1 MRHACEA
8 QMSETLSGRSLLRDI
23 GDGALKRD
31 RARGF
36 WSACAILASS
46 ILAHTPVVAQQ
57 FGRVDDVRLRNAS
70 TETDQWLT
78 TGRDSQG
85 TYYSP
90 LTQINDKNVGRLGL
104 AWEFKTGTY
113 RGLEATPVVV
123 DGVMYTSSTWG
134 VAYALNAATG
144 EPLWKFDPVNNGQ
157 VGRNACCDVVNRGV
171 VVWKGR
177 VYVSSTDGRLFA
189 LDARTGARLWV
200 VDTIVDHRQPY
211 TVTGVPQ
218 LAGEVVLIGNGGS
231 DIGHG
236 GVRGYVSAYDLP
248 TGRFRWRFYVV
259 PARDDPKPTAA
270 ARAALGTWDPHST
283 PRGGAVWAGTSYDP
297 DLGIVYLGT
306 GNAAPYQERDRN
318 PGGGEK
324 DDLYT
329 SSIVALNAR
338 TGALVWYFQT
348 TPGDNWDQDAISS
361 FIQADL
367 EVEGHVRQVI
377 MQAPK
382 NGFFYVLDRRTG
394 EFISG
399 KPFTFVN
406 WARGLDAKGRPLL
419 TKDAK
424 YTKKPQLIYPSTA
437 GAHSW
442 MPMAYSPIT
451 RLVYIPVIDAP
462 MVFVDL
468 RRAPLSFV
476 DGSFGV
482 GVVFP
487 DKDYNPQDWEQ
498 WFGPLPG
505 YEADDRRGPRRVIR
519 GVLRAWDPVAQ
530 HVVWEQETSR
540 DYFLYDGGALA
551 TGGNLVLQGRGDGSF
566 VAYAA
571 DTGNV
576 LTKIETGVG
585 IMAAPMSYE
594 VAGVQYVAVM
604 EGYGG
609 GAIGLPFPPNS
620 AGARLVNEGRIVAF
634 RLDGETVALPPVRQ
648 ELPVEA
654 PAQPGSSADI
664 ARGNGLYASYCSRC
678 HVFGPGVLPDLRR
691 MPAGIHNLF
700 EEIVLRGRLAPLGMG
715 RFDDVLSA
723 ADVSAIHTYLVSE
736 GWKLLKEQKASPSSS
751 VP

>member
-1 MRHACEA
+1 MRQASAAKMAEA
-8 QMSETLSGRSLLRDI
+8 FSGTSWPRGSWCRILGRDW
-23 GDGALKRD
+23 ARD
-31 RARGF
+31 F
-36 WSACAILASS
+36 WPLCTILAGSV
-46 ILAHTPVVAQQ
+46 LAHTPAVAQQ
-57 FGRVDDVRLRNAS
+57 FGRVDDARLRNAS

-78 TGRDSQG
+78 TGRDIQG

-104 AWEFKTGTY
+104 AWERKTETY
-113 RGLEATPVVV
+113 RALEATPVVV
-123 DGVMYTSSTWG
+123 DGIMYTSGSWG

-144 EPLWKFDPVNNGQ
+144 QVLWKFDPVNNGQ
-157 VGRNACCDVVNRGV
+157 AGRNACCDVVNRGV
-171 VVWKGR
+171 IVWKGR

-189 LDARTGARLWV
+189 LDARTGRRLWA

-218 LAGEVVLIGNGGS
+218 LAGDAVLIGNAGS

-236 GVRGYVSAYDLP
+236 GVRGYVSAYDLR
-248 TGRFRWRFYVV
+248 TGRFRWRFYAV

-270 ARAALGTWDPHST
+270 DRAALRTWDAHTT
-283 PRGGAVWAGTSYDP
+283 PRGGTVWAGTSYDP
-297 DLGIVYLGT
+297 ELGLVYIGT
-306 GNAAPYQERDRN
+306 GNAAPYQERDRT
-318 PGGGEK
+318 PDGGEK

-338 TGALVWYFQT
+338 NGALAWFFQT
-348 TPGDNWDQDAISS
+348 TPGDNWDQDAISP

-367 EVEGHVRQVI
+367 EVDGRLRQVI

-394 EFISG
+394 ELISG
-399 KPFTFVN
+399 KPFTYVN

-419 TKDAK
+419 TKDAN
-424 YTKKPQLIYPSTA
+424 YTKEPQLIYPSTA

-442 MPMAYSPIT
+442 MPMAYSSIT

-468 RRAPLSFV
+468 HPAPLSFV

-498 WFGPLPG
+498 WFGRLPG
-505 YEADDRRGPRRVIR
+505 YEADGRGPRRVIR
-519 GVLRAWDPVAQ
+519 GVLRAWDPVASR
-530 HVVWEQETSR
+530 VVWEQETSR
-540 DYFLYDGGALA
+540 DYFLYDGGVLA
-551 TGGNLVLQGRGDGSF
+551 TGGNLVLQGRGDGVL

-571 DTGNV
+571 DTGKV
-576 LTKIETGVG
+576 LTRIETGVG

-620 AGARLVNEGRIVAF
+620 AGARHVNEGRIVAF
-634 RLDGETVALPPVRQ
+634 RLDGGTVALPPVR
-648 ELPVEA
+648 EEAAVEP
-654 PAQPGSSADI
+654 PAQHGSSAEI
-664 ARGNGLYASYCSRC
+664 ARGNLLYASYCSRC

-691 MPAGIHNLF
+691 MPTGVHSLF
-700 EEIVLRGRLAPLGMG
+700 EEIVLRGRLASLGMG